1 MPNGLLVFFSQMMR
15 SILLPSLLLGLFL
28 LPAQVRTSIDPADA
42 RSIFDQAQ
50 ALCSRDNGAL
60 WGHTLCGPMLLLDPD
75 DRSVAANQ
83 ADSGGTLTRTGNIWT
98 GTVPP
103 SVTESDTTIT
113 WSGVRWC
120 ELLWPWPMREDADM
134 RHVTL
139 MHENFHRIEVADLG
153 IRVEEG
159 DNRHLDTLEGR
170 FLMEMEWR
178 ALATALRATTPD
190 ARRTAI
196 SDAILLRRE
205 RYRLFPAAENN
216 EAVLENNEGIAEYT
230 GVRLGLPSPAEQI
243 AYALRDLS
251 SYVETPSLV
260 RSFAY
265 ATGPAWGLLLDE
277 MEPTWRKQF
286 LADEHA
292 TAAVRGVDQRL
303 AAAMHL
309 PAPDLTQLAIR
320 EAVYDPD
327 GSLRAHEVAR
337 ENDRRKQAAAYQ
349 ATLLEGPVLILPLHR
364 SDYQFKPG
372 TLVALPSGTVYPT
385 MTLTD
390 DWGTLTV
397 TSGGVLLQD
406 ALRVATVSVTAFD
419 IKTMHGKG
427 YDLKLNRG
435 WEVSAGKR
443 PGDLVIQQLPK

>member
-1 MPNGLLVFFSQMMR
+1 MVR
-15 SILLPSLLLGLFL
+15 STLLPLLLGLHM
-28 LPAQVRTSIDPADA
+28 LPAHARASIDPAEA
-42 RSIFDQAQ
+42 RFIFDQAQ

-60 WGHTLCGPMLLLDPD
+60 WGKTLCGPMLLLDPD

-83 ADSGGTLTRTGNIWT
+83 ADSGGTLLHTGPIWT
-98 GTVPP
+98 GTVPA

-120 ELLWPWPMREDADM
+120 ELLWPWPMREDIDM

-139 MHENFHRIEVADLG
+139 MHETFHRIEVADLG
-153 IRVEEG
+153 IRMEEG

-178 ALATALRATTPD
+178 ALATALKAATPD
-190 ARRTAI
+190 ARRTAL
-196 SDAILLRRE
+196 SDAILFRHE

-216 EAVLENNEGIAEYT
+216 EAMLENNEGIAEYT
-230 GVRLGLPSPAEQI
+230 GVRLGLPTSAEQI

-286 LADEHA
+286 LADEH
-292 TAAVRGVDQRL
+292 TTTVVRGLDQRL

-309 PAPDLTQLAIR
+309 PTPDLNQLVIR
-320 EAVYDPD
+320 EAVYDSD
-327 GSLRAHEVAR
+327 GSLRAHELAR

-349 ATLLEGPVLILPLHR
+349 TTLVEGPVLVLPLHH
-364 SDYQFKPG
+364 SNYQFKPG

-385 MTLTD
+385 ITLTD

-397 TSGGVLLQD
+397 TSGGVLLRD
-406 ALRVATVSVTAFD
+406 ALHIATVSVTAFD

-427 YDLKLNRG
+427 CDLKLYPG
-435 WEVSAGKR
+435 WGVFAGKR
-443 PGDLVIQQLPK
+443 SGDLVIQQLPK

>member
-1 MPNGLLVFFSQMMR
+1 MMR
-15 SILLPSLLLGLFL
+15 STLLPLLLLGLFL
-28 LPAQVRTSIDPADA
+28 LPAHARASIDPADA

-60 WGHTLCGPMLLLDPD
+60 WGQTLCGPMLLLDPD

-83 ADSGGTLTRTGNIWT
+83 ADSGGSLIRTGHIWT

-120 ELLWPWPMREDADM
+120 ELLWPWPMREDTDM

-139 MHENFHRIEVADLG
+139 MHENFHRIEAADLG

-170 FLMEMEWR
+170 FLMEIEWR
-178 ALATALRATTPD
+178 ALATALKATTPD

-196 SDAILLRRE
+196 SDATLFRRE
-205 RYRLFPAAENN
+205 RYLLFPAAENN
-216 EAVLENNEGIAEYT
+216 EAVLENNEGIYEYT
-230 GVRLGLPSPAEQI
+230 GVRLGLPTPAQQI
-243 AYALRDLS
+243 SYALRDLS

-286 LADEHA
+286 LADEHTKA
-292 TAAVRGVDQRL
+292 VVRGLDQRL
-303 AAAMHL
+303 VAAMHL
-309 PAPDLTQLAIR
+309 PAPDLNQLAIR
-320 EAVYDPD
+320 EAVYDPN
-327 GSLRAHEVAR
+327 GSLRAHELAR
-337 ENDRRKQAAAYQ
+337 ENDRRKKAAAYQ
-349 ATLLEGPVLILPLHR
+349 ATLVEGPVLVLPLHH

-397 TSGGVLLQD
+397 TSGGLL
-406 ALRVATVSVTAFD
+406 LRDELHIATVSLKAFD
-419 IKTMHGKG
+419 MKTMHGEG
-427 YDLKLNRG
+427 YDLKLNQG

-443 PGDLVIQQLPK
+443 PGDLVIQQHPK